1 MGQFKPC
8 NMKETQHVDAYY
20 FCLVTHDCTRMQ
32 MLQRDAVSKYGT
44 LYICTCFHQQ
54 YTIFAQ

>member
-32 MLQRDAVSKYGT
+32 MLQRDAVSK
-44 LYICTCFHQQ
+44 
-54 YTIFAQ
+54 